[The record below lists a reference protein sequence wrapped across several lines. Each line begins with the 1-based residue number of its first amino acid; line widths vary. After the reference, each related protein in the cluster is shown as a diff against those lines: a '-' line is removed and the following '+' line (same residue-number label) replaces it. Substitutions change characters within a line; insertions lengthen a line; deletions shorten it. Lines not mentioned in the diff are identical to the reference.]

1 VLTAT
6 GAGVPDVAGRVR
18 ARLGELHPG
27 ADVGELAVLPGGR
40 SGLTYSV
47 RAGSRAFVV
56 KAVPTAERPVG
67 RNDVLR
73 QAEVLRALAGT
84 GIPVPEVVASS
95 AEHPAWFAMTLVPGD
110 SVEPVLD
117 EHDLPAGVVRARML
131 AIAAVLRRLHD
142 LPLDRLALPAQPA
155 LDPAGELD
163 RWRRTLRAV
172 PAELR
177 PRGEDLLSLLAA
189 GVPDG
194 VPPVLTHGDL
204 RLGNALCVGREVAA
218 VIDWEIWAAGDPRI
232 DLAWFLLFADPAG
245 FPGVGRPAAGLPGEA
260 ELVAAYAGVVDGDAA
275 PPDLRWFRALARL
288 KMAAI
293 MGHNIRRHREGRH
306 HDPVQERLPPT
317 VAAML
322 RAGVALLS

>member
-1 VLTAT
+1 MLTAT

-27 ADVGELAVLPGGR
+27 AEVGELAVLPGGR
-40 SGLTYSV
+40 SGLTYRV

-73 QAEVLRALAGT
+73 QAEVLRALAGS
-84 GIPVPEVVASS
+84 GIPVPDVVASS
-95 AEHPAWFAMTLVPGD
+95 AEHPAWFAMTLVPGE

-117 EHDLPAGVVRARML
+117 STTLPADAVRARML

-142 LPLDRLALPAQPA
+142 LPIDELALPAQPA
-155 LDPAGELD
+155 LDPAGELE
-163 RWRRTLRAV
+163 RWQRTLRAV
-172 PAELR
+172 PPELR
-177 PRGEDLLSLLAA
+177 PLGDDLLDLLAA
-189 GVPDG
+189 DVPG
-194 VPPVLTHGDL
+194 GIEPVLTHGDL
-204 RLGNALCVGREVAA
+204 RLGNALCVGHEVAA

-232 DLAWFLLFADPAG
+232 DLAWFLLFADAG
-245 FPGVGRPAAGLPGEA
+245 NFPGVGRPAAGLPGEA
-260 ELVAAYAGVVDGDAA
+260 ELVAAYAGDGAE

-322 RAGVALLS
+322 RDGVALLN